1 MSNAFSDN
9 PVHSSSQL
17 LSTYRTVPKQQIWYN
32 DKWIK
37 FIESITLFGDFILHP
52 WFCDCHEMQRR
63 YVCIYLYFQPNEYS
77 NVVTLVIR
85 SHHILNI
92 VTCNP
97 LNMKFQ
103 LSLRKIKNIKSNID
117 FMYFHG
123 ITSSDIDM
131 IILRFTNQWSTRGY
145 KIQGVVLKY

>member
-1 MSNAFSDN
+1 
-9 PVHSSSQL
+9 
-17 LSTYRTVPKQQIWYN
+17 
-32 DKWIK
+32 
-37 FIESITLFGDFILHP
+37 
-52 WFCDCHEMQRR
+52 MQRR

-131 IILRFTNQWSTRGY
+131 IILRLIYIVPINDRLEDIRY
-145 KIQGVVLKY
+145 KGLC

>member
-1 MSNAFSDN
+1 
-9 PVHSSSQL
+9 
-17 LSTYRTVPKQQIWYN
+17 
-32 DKWIK
+32 
-37 FIESITLFGDFILHP
+37 
-52 WFCDCHEMQRR
+52 MQRR

-103 LSLRKIKNIKSNID
+103 LSLRKIKNVKSNIA
-117 FMYFHG
+117 FMYFKG
-123 ITSSDIDM
+123 IGFNKSLDIDM
-131 IILRFTNQWSTRGY
+131 IILRLSTRGY
-145 KIQGVVLKY
+145 KIHGAVLKY